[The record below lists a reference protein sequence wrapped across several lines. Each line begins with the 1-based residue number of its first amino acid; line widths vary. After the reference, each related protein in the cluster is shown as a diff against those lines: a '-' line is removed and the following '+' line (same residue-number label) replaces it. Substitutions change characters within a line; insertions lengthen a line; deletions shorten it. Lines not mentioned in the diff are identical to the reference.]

1 VFRFDFLFGYY
12 DTLYTTV
19 MFTKTLLLALFPS
32 IAVAA
37 PHQRHYAG
45 ANQGQHQGGMSCM
58 PQQNA
63 GNPAVGKAIYILTND
78 AENAVVALP
87 IGADG
92 LLSKGK
98 VMKTGGAGSVA
109 VDAEGNPATPDA
121 LLSQSALTIAG
132 NVSSF
137 ESIEN
142 MERTYG

>member
-1 VFRFDFLFGYY
+1 VFRFDFLFDYY
-12 DTLYTTV
+12 DTLYITV
-19 MFTKTLLLALFPS
+19 MFTKTVLLALLPS

-45 ANQGQHQGGMSCM
+45 AGQGQYQGGMSCM
-58 PQQNA
+58 PQRNA
-63 GNPAVGKAIYILTND
+63 GNPVVGKAIYILTND
-78 AENAVVALP
+78 VENAVVALP

-92 LLSKGK
+92 LISKGK

-109 VDAEGNPATPDA
+109 VDAEGKPATPDA
-121 LLSQSALTIAG
+121 LLSQSALTVAG

-142 MERTYG
+142 MERTSG